1 MIRIAKAAMVA
12 ATLLI
17 STSALAQSTQDMNL
31 LTPEERKEFSVRL
44 QTSGD
49 SSMRAKITAEMNRL
63 VQQRR
68 LELRRK
74 QREEAKQNNVGN
86 KGAH

>member
-1 MIRIAKAAMVA
+1 MIRIAKTALVA

-17 STSALAQSTQDMNL
+17 SGPVLAQSTQDMEL
-31 LTPEERKEFSVRL
+31 LSPEERQSYSDRL
-44 QTSGD
+44 QTAGD
-49 SSMRAKITAEMNRL
+49 SSGRAKITAEMNRL

-74 QREEAKQNNVGN
+74 QREEAKQNKAGG
-86 KGAH
+86 KGPR